1 VGAIDV
7 QTKAEPGRAEPD
19 RTELNGAER
28 VTIHIASWAEPTR
41 TERSAADISE
51 LRGRQTKCMYFH

>member
-1 VGAIDV
+1 VVGAIDV

-28 VTIHIASWAEPTR
+28 VTIHIAS
-41 TERSAADISE
+41 
-51 LRGRQTKCMYFH
+51 